1 MSLPAFAATQPVEST
16 LSVGVSNYHEADVP
30 PHLVVGGDNRR
41 YDVDIRQF
49 RLLTPVGRNW
59 SLGLD
64 LSRETM
70 SGASPWATVAG
81 PWRRARVDHERRHHS
96 RYPDRNECHGNAIR

>member
-64 LSRETM
+64 LSQRNHV
-70 SGASPWATVAG
+70 GRLAVGDHGG